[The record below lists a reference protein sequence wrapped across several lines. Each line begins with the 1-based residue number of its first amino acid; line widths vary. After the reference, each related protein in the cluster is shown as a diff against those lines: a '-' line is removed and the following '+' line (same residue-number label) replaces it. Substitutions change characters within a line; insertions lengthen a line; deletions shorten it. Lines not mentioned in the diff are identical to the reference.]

1 LFKNKLGQYLIVAFI
16 CLLQV
21 YNSKHKVFAWQTM
34 ADDYCLLEC
43 DVICVTGWFPTMQ
56 RN

>member
-21 YNSKHKVFAWQTM
+21 YNSMHKVFTWWTT
-34 ADDYCLLEC
+34 ADNNCLLEC
-43 DVICVTGWFPTMQ
+43 DVICVTD
-56 RN
+56 